1 MSWVD
6 RWIYSTNHKDIG
18 ILYIIFGAFAGLV
31 GTSFSMLIRMELG
44 APGNQILH
52 GDHQTYN
59 VIVTAHAF
67 LMIFFMVMPILIGGL
82 GNYLVPLLIGAPDM
96 AFPRLNN
103 ISFWLLPP
111 SLTLLV
117 GSALVEN
124 GAGTGWT
131 VNQKRDKQFKNS
143 TRCEKTPLKIKT
155 TRNLFIACKNVL
167 SMGTIRLKESQSP
180 SSETEILS
188 RFSPGEN
195 KRGKLEN
202 SWFYL
207 WLVGFTDGDGCF
219 NIYTNLN
226 SKKISFTFK
235 ISQKSNNIQVLH
247 YIKKELG
254 RGSIK
259 IDKNGM
265 ADFLIR
271 DRKSLQSIVAI
282 FDQYPLLT
290 SKEYD
295 YILFKRALD
304 LANNNNLSQEE
315 KINMINNFS
324 PIPTD
329 YIASSWKLNKN
340 PITLPWLVGFIEA
353 EGSFYLTWKSENRL
367 VHGFGISQKK
377 DKIVLLGIQE
387 ILKIGANV
395 RYNSKGFWSL
405 DTTNYYHLKSIKDY
419 FFNTMKSRKSL
430 EFRIWARS
438 FRDRGRY
445 EKLLRIKKIIDK
457 IREK

>member
-1 MSWVD
+1 
-6 RWIYSTNHKDIG
+6 
-18 ILYIIFGAFAGLV
+18 
-31 GTSFSMLIRMELG
+31 
-44 APGNQILH
+44 
-52 GDHQTYN
+52 
-59 VIVTAHAF
+59 
-67 LMIFFMVMPILIGGL
+67 
-82 GNYLVPLLIGAPDM
+82 M

-143 TRCEKTPLKIKT
+143 TRCEKPLEIKT
-155 TRNLFIACKNVL
+155 TRNFFIACKNVL
-167 SMGTIRLKESQSP
+167 SMGTIRLNKSRSY

-188 RFSPGEN
+188 RFSNEEN
-195 KRGKLEN
+195 KRGKLEK
-202 SWFYL
+202 SWFYQ

-254 RGSIK
+254 VGSIRT
-259 IDKNGM
+259 DKTNM
-265 ADFLIR
+265 AHFLIR
-271 DRKSLQSIVAI
+271 DKKSLQLIISI
-282 FDQYPLLT
+282 FDQYPPLT

-304 LANNNNLSQEE
+304 LSNNNNFSQEE

-324 PIPTD
+324 PISTD
-329 YIASSWKLNKN
+329 YISSNWKLNKN

-353 EGSFYLTWKSENRL
+353 EGSFYLTLKSENRL
-367 VHGFGISQKK
+367 VHGFGITQKR

-387 ILKIGANV
+387 IFKIRANV

-405 DTTNYYHLKSIKDY
+405 DTTNYLSLKYIKDY

-438 FRDRGRY
+438 FRDRGKY
-445 EKLLRIKKIIDK
+445 EKLLRIKRIIAK